1 MVDAVKP
8 AAFEYVQPRSVEE
21 TVSALHRFGEDAKV
35 LAGGQ
40 SLVPMMNFRLARP
53 SALVDIAR
61 VPGLDGIEVGDSEVV
76 VGALVRHRR
85 LELGGDVPG
94 PLGSLL
100 SAAGRCVGHLPIRT
114 RGTFGGSIAH
124 ADPAAEWCVLATLM
138 DADVLVASAD
148 GARSVPAESFFVTVF
163 TTAIEPA
170 DVVTGIRMP
179 LLGPDHRTGFSEFS
193 RRAGDFAIVMA
204 MVALQLRD
212 DTVAAARIAL
222 GGVADRAVRATAAE
236 AALLGAAPGREAFE
250 EAGAIAARDVEPYED
265 VHGPPEY
272 RRDLVRVMVRRA
284 LEQAVAA

>member
-1 MVDAVKP
+1 VKP
-8 AAFEYVQPRSVEE
+8 AAFEYVQPRSLEE
-21 TVSALHRFGEDAKV
+21 TVRALHRFGDDAKV

-61 VPGLDGIEVGDSEVV
+61 VPGLDGIEIGASDVA
-76 VGALVRHRR
+76 VGALVTHRR
-85 LELGGDVPG
+85 LELGGEVPG
-94 PLGSLL
+94 ALGSLL
-100 SAAGRCVGHLPIRT
+100 SAAARCVGHLPIRT

-138 DADVLVASAD
+138 DADVLIASAE
-148 GARSVPAESFFVTVF
+148 GTRSVPAESFFVTVF
-163 TTAIEPA
+163 TTAIEPT
-170 DVVTGIRMP
+170 DVVTGVRLP
-179 LLGPDHRTGFSEFS
+179 LLGPDDRIGFCEFS

-204 MVALQLRD
+204 MVALRLRD
-212 DTVAAARIAL
+212 GAVAGARIAL

-236 AALLGAAPGREAFE
+236 AALLGAVPDREAFE

-265 VHGPPEY
+265 IHGPPEY